1 MGLALHLSRLQQR
14 NRLNAVTDASPSRMQ
29 QLTHHGCQPLPPR
42 SAMPSADP
50 CPLAADGT
58 PRVRTLVFR
67 GWAGATGQP

>member
-1 MGLALHLSRLQQR
+1 LQLQRHLTSRHGR
-14 NRLNAVTDASPSRMQ
+14 IAKSNAAA
-29 QLTHHGCQPLPPR
+29 LTHHGCQPLPPR

-58 PRVRTLVFR
+58 LRVRTLVFP

>member
-1 MGLALHLSRLQQR
+1 
-14 NRLNAVTDASPSRMQ
+14 MQ

-58 PRVRTLVFR
+58 LRVSTLVFR
-67 GWAGATGQP
+67 GWAGATGPP